1 VEAIQKNHQNHRK
14 MALTKIAKQQT
25 HRRQSLQLRVQA
37 RTKVKHSKVLSTSSY
52 FSTLDSVFI
61 SKIIDEMEFIAIEE
75 HNYDVCRQGDVADIF
90 YIIIT
95 GICQVSID
103 GNAVALLGELDIFGE
118 SALFTEANG
127 LSKRRATVF
136 TVDQSVQLL
145 ALSQM
150 KFNNLLASGALN
162 EECVNKLRQ
171 VAEQRKQANEKTAIQ
186 HRNERRKKSVSVESI
201 QLSLGKTIKHATQFR
216 NIVGKLLRKEHGD
229 GGGVHV
235 DGDTALQKQQFQVM
249 VEKIMLK
256 VQKLKIEPETMD
268 QVWLSACG
276 SGGKQSDSLPC
287 GMLERWMGL
296 Y

>member
-1 VEAIQKNHQNHRK
+1 

-52 FSTLDSVFI
+52 FSTLDSVSI

-90 YIIIT
+90 YIIT

-127 LSKRRATVF
+127 LSKRRATVS

-171 VAEQRKQANEKTAIQ
+171 V
-186 HRNERRKKSVSVESI
+186 
-201 QLSLGKTIKHATQFR
+201 
-216 NIVGKLLRKEHGD
+216 
-229 GGGVHV
+229 
-235 DGDTALQKQQFQVM
+235 
-249 VEKIMLK
+249 
-256 VQKLKIEPETMD
+256 P
-268 QVWLSACG
+268 G
-276 SGGKQSDSLPC
+276 SGTTQAS
-287 GMLERWMGL
+287 E
-296 Y
+296 

>member
-1 VEAIQKNHQNHRK
+1 MKITSKIQKE
-14 MALTKIAKQQT
+14 QT
-25 HRRQSLQLRVQA
+25 NRRQTLQLRVQA
-37 RTKVKHSKVLSTSSY
+37 RTKVKHSKVLSTSSC
-52 FSTLDSVFI
+52 FSTLDSVSI

-127 LSKRRATVF
+127 LSKRRATVS
-136 TVDQSVQLL
+136 TTDQSVQLL

-171 VAEQRKQANEKTAIQ
+171 VAEQRNQANEKTAIQ
-186 HRNERRKKSVSVESI
+186 NRNERRKKLVSVESI

-216 NIVGKLLRKEHGD
+216 NIVGKLLRKEHG
-229 GGGVHV
+229 GGVLV

-256 VQKLKIEPETMD
+256 VKKLKIEPETMD

-296 Y
+296 

>member
-1 VEAIQKNHQNHRK
+1 MKN
-14 MALTKIAKQQT
+14 TIT
-25 HRRQSLQLRVQA
+25 TSVV
-37 RTKVKHSKVLSTSSY
+37 KVTWRIS
-52 FSTLDSVFI
+52 FTLF
-61 SKIIDEMEFIAIEE
+61 
-75 HNYDVCRQGDVADIF
+75 
-90 YIIIT
+90 IT

-127 LSKRRATVF
+127 LSKRRATVS

>member
-1 VEAIQKNHQNHRK
+1 MTWRI
-14 MALTKIAKQQT
+14 
-25 HRRQSLQLRVQA
+25 S
-37 RTKVKHSKVLSTSSY
+37 
-52 FSTLDSVFI
+52 FTLF
-61 SKIIDEMEFIAIEE
+61 
-75 HNYDVCRQGDVADIF
+75 
-90 YIIIT
+90 IT

-127 LSKRRATVF
+127 LSKRRATVS